1 MATPLIDGFL
11 FAWKKN
17 QDYAPSLVADLT
29 EEQMILQPAVDPT
42 APANHPAWVLSHL
55 NVYIPIIGSIIKG
68 EAFDDPKPHRF
79 GMLSQPTSDPST
91 YQSKE
96 ELIAEFTNGHLA
108 IAELLGNEDDR
119 VFEKTV
125 ALPRW
130 QEVMPTAAIAL
141 PYLMFNHENGH
152 LGQVSAWRRI
162 QGLPSV

>member
-1 MATPLIDGFL
+1 
-11 FAWKKN
+11 
-17 QDYAPSLVADLT
+17 
-29 EEQMILQPAVDPT
+29 
-42 APANHPAWVLSHL
+42 L
-55 NVYIPIIGSIIKG
+55 NVYIPTIIGSIIKG

-125 ALPRW
+125 S
-130 QEVMPTAAIAL
+130 TATLAGSDAHCRNRTSL
-141 PYLMFNHENGH
+141 SN
-152 LGQVSAWRRI
+152 V
-162 QGLPSV
+162 

>member
-17 QDYAPSLVADLT
+17 QEYAPKLVADLT
-29 EEQMILQPAVDPT
+29 EDQMILQPAADPS
-42 APANHPAWVLSHL
+42 APSNHPAWVLSHL
-55 NVYIPIIGSIIKG
+55 NVYIPILISIIKG
-68 EAFDDPKPHRF
+68 EPFDDPKPHRF
-79 GMLSQPTSDPST
+79 GMLSKPTSDPSA

-96 ELIAEFTNGHLA
+96 ELVAEFTNGHLA
-108 IAELLGNEDDR
+108 ITELLGNEDNH
-119 VFEKTV
+119 VFEKLVT
-125 ALPRW
+125 LPRW

-141 PYLMFNHENGH
+141 PYLMFNHENVH